1 MIDIQIMPEQFA
13 YDVQSLVK
21 AFYSEHDFKVNQ
33 VVDNSY
39 RIVRFILKMK

>member
-13 YDVQSLVK
+13 YDVQSLGK

-33 VVDNSY
+33 VVDNS
-39 RIVRFILKMK
+39 IGLLRFILKMK